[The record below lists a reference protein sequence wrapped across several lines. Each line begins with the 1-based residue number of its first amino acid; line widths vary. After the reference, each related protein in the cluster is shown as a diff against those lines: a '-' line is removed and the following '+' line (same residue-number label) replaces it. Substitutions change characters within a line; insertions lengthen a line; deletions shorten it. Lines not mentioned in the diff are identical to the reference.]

1 MNPVINRTTLLNSYL
16 LERKESSYLEIGVRN
31 GENYF
36 AIDAHRKFGVDPNYF
51 FAKRALMRS
60 WLRRNNWTQKMFR
73 CTSDYF
79 FLKQANRICSKQK
92 FDLIFVDG
100 MHTYEQS
107 LMDAI
112 NGLRFLKPDGII
124 VFHDCNPWS
133 KESAEPT
140 IPLGKVSWN
149 GDVWKTICHFRRHSD
164 FFECF
169 TYEADEGLGVLK
181 IREGVSDLT
190 APKIAPLSTIKNLSF
205 DDLQKNRD
213 EYLGLRKLEL

>member
-1 MNPVINRTTLLNSYL
+1 
-16 LERKESSYLEIGVRN
+16 LEIGVRN

-51 FAKRALMRS
+51 FAKRALMKS

-79 FLKQANRICSKQK
+79 FLKYASRICLKQK

-112 NGLRFLKPDGII
+112 NGLRFLKPDGWL
-124 VFHDCNPWS
+124 VFHDCNPWCE
-133 KESAEPT
+133 ESAQPN
-140 IPLGKVSWN
+140 IPSGKVSWN
-149 GDVWKTICHFRRHSD
+149 GDVWKTIYHLRQYQEI
-164 FFECF
+164 FECF
-169 TYEADEGLGVLK
+169 TYDADEGLGVLK
-181 IREGVSDLT
+181 LKSNAVDLNLLDIST
-190 APKIAPLSTIKNLSF
+190 QLSIKNMIY